1 MKSVVGAGTG
11 AMARRV
17 VPVVAVVAAAV
28 SFAACG
34 VLRDDGPAKVDA
46 AAAEQDVVSAA
57 GWTRIATT
65 KDYLL
70 VVNVL
75 PGEHMFTAEE
85 MQRDHPV
92 EGEQIIKGPGNSL
105 GPNVRHVEAHVY
117 DRTTGLPLSNV
128 TTSIVVVNRTTGV
141 KITVTPTLM
150 QDVNIGA
157 LDIHYG
163 NNIEIPGDSDL
174 SLSIT
179 VNGQGVTVDGH
190 LD

>member
-11 AMARRV
+11 AVARRV
-17 VPVVAVVAAAV
+17 VPVVAAVAAAV

-75 PGEHMFTAEE
+75 PGEHMFTTSELDE
-85 MQRDHPV
+85 LHPIA
-92 EGEQIIKGPGNSL
+92 GECIIRGIGNQL

-117 DRTTGLPLSNV
+117 DRTTGLP
-128 TTSIVVVNRTTGV
+128 TT
-141 KITVTPTLM
+141 TVTPSIQLSDLDSGAVINVEPTMM
-150 QDVNIGA
+150 QDVVIGA
-157 LDIHYG
+157 VDVHFG
-163 NNIEIPGDSDL
+163 NNVVLPGNRDVRVAVAIGNESVVI
-174 SLSIT
+174 S
-179 VNGQGVTVDGH
+179 GH